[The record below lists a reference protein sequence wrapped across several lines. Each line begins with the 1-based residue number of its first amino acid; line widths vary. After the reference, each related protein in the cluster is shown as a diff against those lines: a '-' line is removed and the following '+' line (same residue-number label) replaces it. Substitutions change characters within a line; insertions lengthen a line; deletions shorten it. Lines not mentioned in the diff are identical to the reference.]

1 MKLYGN
7 LGIGNLLKIFL
18 EVCMG
23 IIILTILFLP
33 KIVELLGLHF
43 DLFIISIYP
52 CGIGFLTLIYQFV
65 KLFETLKE
73 NNPFYKLNVIRLKRS
88 MIISFIISF
97 FVFIALLLSIFK
109 YNYYSLQLQYCIFFI
124 SILFCGVGIALYILS
139 ELFKLAINYKEENE
153 LTI

>member
-7 LGIGNLLKIFL
+7 LGIGNLLKLFL
-18 EVCMG
+18 EICMG
-23 IIILTILFLP
+23 IIVLILILLP
-33 KIVELLGLHF
+33 KIVEISELHF

-52 CGIGFLTLIYQFV
+52 CGIGFLILIYQFV

-73 NNPFYKLNVIRLKRS
+73 NNPFSKLNVIRLKSS
-88 MIISFIISF
+88 MITSFIISF

-109 YNYYSLQLQYCIFFI
+109 YNYYSLQLQYCILFI